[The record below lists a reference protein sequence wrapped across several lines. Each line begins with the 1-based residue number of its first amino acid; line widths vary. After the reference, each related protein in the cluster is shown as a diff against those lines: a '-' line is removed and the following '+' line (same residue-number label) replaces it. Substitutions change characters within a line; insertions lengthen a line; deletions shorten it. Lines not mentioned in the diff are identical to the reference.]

1 MSRFNTLLKGLSE
14 AAPQIKG
21 QLKQWAEELK
31 VLQAN
36 PAGNERRI
44 QELSNNIRSTT
55 EANAKREAAVVA
67 PEQQTLANS
76 PDLIKSEKFGNIAV
90 KEADKKAAAF
100 APMMRNP
107 FSQGNPQEQLEK
119 GVSDTARRLVGT
131 YMPDSSP
138 ENKALAEKAINVV
151 GNPMNY
157 VGGAGLADLAMGA
170 AEVAPE
176 AYDAAKARF
185 KGLFGN

>member
-14 AAPQIKG
+14 TAPQIKG
-21 QLKQWAEELK
+21 SLKNWAEELK
-31 VLQAN
+31 ILQAN
-36 PAGNERRI
+36 PTGNERRI
-44 QELSNNIRSTT
+44 QELSDNIRSTV
-55 EANAKREAAVVA
+55 EANAKRGEAKA
-67 PEQQTLANS
+67 
-76 PDLIKSEKFGNIAV
+76 GNIL
-90 KEADKKAAAF
+90 KEGSQIQKAAAF
-100 APMMRNP
+100 APMMQSP
-107 FSQGNPQEQLEK
+107 FAQGNPQEQLER
-119 GVSDTARRLVGT
+119 GVSDTAKKLVGR
-131 YMPDSSP
+131 YMPNSSP

-185 KGLFGN
+185 KGLFGGGQ